1 MLSDENVFGS
11 VLVYRCIGFFLR
23 VELNNEKKNGER
35 IMKFKLRKVDILL
48 IYVIGMV
55 LIICLG

>member
-1 MLSDENVFGS
+1 MK
-11 VLVYRCIGFFLR
+11 
-23 VELNNEKKNGER
+23 KKNGER